1 MNVCSS
7 LDTFYPGNSP
17 RRGSREQKLEHHRLT
32 KTSFLFS
39 QVFDDCHWA
48 IRLNE
53 NSFKARLYRAK
64 AHKEL
69 EDMDKYEECRKELD
83 EMFPQHEDLI
93 KYFLDKKEGY
103 DDEDEN

>member
-1 MNVCSS
+1 MLHISQKQK
-7 LDTFYPGNSP
+7 TF
-17 RRGSREQKLEHHRLT
+17 
-32 KTSFLFS
+32 FF
-39 QVFDDCHWA
+39 QVFNDCDLA

-69 EDMDKYEECRKELD
+69 EDMDKYAEARKEVD
-83 EMFPQHEDLI
+83 EMFPQHSDLI

-103 DDEDEN
+103 GDEEEDES